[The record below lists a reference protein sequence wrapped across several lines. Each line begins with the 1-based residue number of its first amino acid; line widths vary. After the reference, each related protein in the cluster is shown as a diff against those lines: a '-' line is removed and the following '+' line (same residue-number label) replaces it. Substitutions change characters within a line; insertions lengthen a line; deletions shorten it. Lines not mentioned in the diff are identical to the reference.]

1 MGLVAAGVYCCE
13 ALWVAPL
20 AVSFEVV
27 AGLVGEYEGGPSVSI
42 VVERW

>member
-1 MGLVAAGVYCCE
+1 LAAAGVHCRE
-13 ALWVAPL
+13 ALWVVPL

-27 AGLVGEYEGGPSVSI
+27 AGLVGEYEGVPPVSI